1 MNDYEQIVESAML
14 HEGCHEIV
22 STLLAEERKVE
33 HLRIENEL
41 ENENEVRRNNT
52 RIFIE
57 ACERYQEACNN
68 IHRHVILKSNDKQWN
83 DKTVE

>member
-1 MNDYEQIVESAML
+1 MFVRIMNDYEQIVESAML

-41 ENENEVRRNNT
+41 ENKNEVSGMILEFLLKFMKGIRK
-52 RIFIE
+52 
-57 ACERYQEACNN
+57 Y
-68 IHRHVILKSNDKQWN
+68 VITSIGM
-83 DKTVE
+83 